1 MWKTLL
7 FGVVLSGAGIFGGP
21 PSFAAPVPQAGGV
34 DGPDPFGS
42 LHVSLLRA
50 ADNAVAEARN
60 NPVEQRLVSAGLQR
74 EAKLATSLDSRFVDG
89 DPFRLPGEERLSL
102 SVSRVNALR
111 PFLAPI
117 LREEGVPEELI
128 GVVVVESGGQL
139 NALSP
144 KGARGLWQIMPATA
158 ERYGLRVKWGADQR
172 LDPLLATR
180 AAARYLRD
188 LHHEFGNWQLALA
201 AYNSGERIVERA
213 IARAERPDF
222 ALLTARRLI
231 PEETRKYVPAV
242 LGAGRLLGVS
252 KETNGAAL
260 EAPATTLRVF
270 ARAGIVDEGD
280 SAERSYA
287 AGSGRR

>member
-1 MWKTLL
+1 MWKPFL
-7 FGVVLSGAGIFGGP
+7 FSVVLGGAGIFGGS
-21 PSFAAPVPQAGGV
+21 PSFAAPVPQASGV

-50 ADNAVAEARN
+50 ADNAVAEVRN

-74 EAKLATSLDSRFVDG
+74 EAKLADSPDSRFAGG
-89 DPFRLPGEERLSL
+89 DRYRLPEEERLSL
-102 SVSRVNALR
+102 SVSRVKTLR
-111 PFLAPI
+111 PILGPI

-158 ERYGLRVKWGADQR
+158 ERYGLRVKWDADER

-201 AYNSGERIVERA
+201 AYNSGERVVERA
-213 IARAERPDF
+213 ITRAERPEFD
-222 ALLTARRLI
+222 LLAAQRLV

-252 KETNGAAL
+252 KQTNGAAL
-260 EAPATTLRVF
+260 ETPATTARVF
-270 ARAGIVDEGD
+270 ARAGIVNDAD
-280 SAERSYA
+280 PAERSYA